1 MDVTDEQLK
10 VLKAISNLRKFS
22 YPFTDDLKK
31 QGGPLIDAGFVE
43 LDAQGD
49 PFVPDDVKWKV
60 FAAGHVL

>member
-10 VLKAISNLRKFS
+10 MLKAIANLRKFS
-22 YPFTDDLKK
+22 YPCTDDLKK
-31 QGGPLIDAGFVE
+31 QAVALVDAGFVE

-49 PFVPDDVKWKV
+49 PFVPDDVKWKL